1 MNRYIELNNMED
13 DYPSLISQIE
23 SFYTEPFSLHIE
35 TKNISNVSF
44 TMVINFSI
52 FLLKLKQREPQY
64 LTHTTIR
71 VYSDTIYNMLYY
83 LFTYLSR
90 PIAPVKVLQYDKN
103 ELKQIYTFLP

>member
-13 DYPSLISQIE
+13 DYPSLISRIE
-23 SFYTEPFSLHIE
+23 SFYTEPFSLIIE

-52 FLLKLKQREPQY
+52 FLLRLKQREPQY

-71 VYSDTIYNMLYY
+71 VYSDTIYNLLYY